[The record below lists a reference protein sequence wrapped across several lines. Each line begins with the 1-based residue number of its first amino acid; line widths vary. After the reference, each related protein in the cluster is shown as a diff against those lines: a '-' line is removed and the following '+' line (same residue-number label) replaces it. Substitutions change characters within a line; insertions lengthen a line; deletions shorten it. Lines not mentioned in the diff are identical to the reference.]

1 MGKKMI
7 PLLLAAC
14 LMLTACAAAADLCHG
29 RGWCAYVLVVGAG
42 LCPALIVIPCTNYNP
57 ARWAGDECFISPGIH
72 PPVPG

>member
-1 MGKKMI
+1 MRKRMI

-42 LCPALIVIPCTNYNP
+42 LCPARLLFLLDKYALASYNKQ
-57 ARWAGDECFISPGIH
+57 
-72 PPVPG
+72 

>member
-29 RGWCAYVLVVGAG
+29 RTDCSYISVVGAG
-42 LCPALIVIPCTNYNP
+42 LCPARLLFLLDKYALASYNKQ
-57 ARWAGDECFISPGIH
+57 
-72 PPVPG
+72 